1 MKAKE
6 VLGRYDATT
15 NRMFMWAI
23 WGALLAMGVVLSLL
37 ADQLGLDRKMFLIW
51 AAGGAAIATFLE
63 VSLRLSWFPRGFKY
77 LTVTAVVAA
86 LVALAFLLEGSNQH
100 LGLWFLVPAFAGIYL
115 DRQLSLYATLLGVAG
130 WVVVVIFNE
139 PPVAGHMTISRLAL
153 VNGGLIVIVGA
164 AIAILSSRFRT
175 VYVSLSGAVAQEE
188 VLARLDAVI
197 TRAAASAESVAT
209 TAAGLNAMGGAAAS
223 QVRQSLAPV
232 VEQLH
237 AESTASE
244 RAVSEVL
251 RALEELT
258 QTVSQV
264 AACAQDQAR
273 HVETSSTIVEQMN
286 GAVDVVARLTSEVAG
301 DAAAATRAA
310 AAGGETALKSSA
322 GIEALAKAIEAAG
335 QHLAALG
342 AQSAHIGQVV
352 TTITEFA
359 DQTNL
364 LALNAAI
371 EAARAGDAGRGFAVV
386 AQEVR
391 SLSERSGRA
400 AAEIAGLITQV
411 QKGIQQSAVA
421 MKTAMDQATA
431 SVALSRSAGDALGS
445 IGATVRQT
453 SARVGEISGRAEQ
466 LTAASRR
473 LVDAMAQLAA
483 ITEENTAAAEEMA
496 AASEQV
502 LSATREIGAGAE
514 GRAQAAV
521 RVGESTR
528 QLSGL
533 VADLA
538 ASASALDA
546 LAGELKAVTV
556 SG

>member
-1 MKAKE
+1 MGAKD
-6 VLGRYDATT
+6 VLARYDATT
-15 NRMFMWAI
+15 NRMFMWVI
-23 WGALLAMGVVLSLL
+23 WGALLVMAVLLSLL
-37 ADQLGLDRKMFLIW
+37 ADQLQLDRTIFLTW
-51 AAGGAAIATFLE
+51 AAGGAVVALFLE
-63 VSLRLSWFPRGFKY
+63 LSLRFGWFPRAFKY
-77 LTVTAVVAA
+77 LTVSAVAGA
-86 LVALAFLLEGSNQH
+86 LVALTFVLDGSNQH

-115 DRQLSLYATLLGVAG
+115 DRSLTLYSMMLALAG
-130 WVVVVIFNE
+130 WVVVVILQR
-139 PPVAGHMTISRLAL
+139 PDVAGHMTLQRLAL
-153 VNGGLIVIVGA
+153 VNGGLILMVGT
-164 AIAILSSRFRT
+164 AIAVLSSRFRT
-175 VYVSLSGAVAQEE
+175 VYLSLAGAVAQEQ

-197 TRAAASAESVAT
+197 SQAAASAETVAT
-209 TAAGLNAMGGAAAS
+209 TAAGLNALGGAAAS
-223 QVRQSLAPV
+223 QVRDSLAPV
-232 VEQLH
+232 VEQLNG
-237 AESTASE
+237 ESLASE

-264 AACAQDQAR
+264 ASCAQDQAR
-273 HVETSSTIVEQMN
+273 HVETSSAIVEQMN
-286 GAVDVVARLTSEVAG
+286 GAVDVVARLTSEVAS
-301 DAAAATRAA
+301 DAEAATRAA
-310 AAGGETALKSSA
+310 AAGGETALRSAA

-335 QHLAALG
+335 QHLSALG

-400 AAEIAGLITQV
+400 AAEIAGLINQV
-411 QKGIQQSAVA
+411 QKGIQQSAMA
-421 MKTAMDQATA
+421 MKTAMDQAA
-431 SVALSRSAGDALGS
+431 QSVTLSRSAGDALGS
-445 IGATVRQT
+445 IGSTVRQT

-466 LTAASRR
+466 LAAASRR
-473 LVDAMAQLAA
+473 LVDAMTQLAA

-514 GRAQAAV
+514 GRARAAV
-521 RVGESTR
+521 QVGESTR

-533 VADLA
+533 VAELA
-538 ASASALDA
+538 SSASALDR
-546 LAGELKAVTV
+546 LAAELKAVTV
-556 SG
+556 R